1 MALFSHALIL
11 LSPCELDEDP
21 KVGTFTSEGDQAV
34 KVWFVTDASH
44 TGGLFPGWAR
54 LEARPYLQAEFPSLT
69 RRLECR
75 MHAATIAEVACLP
88 RDAVPRGAASGPDSD
103 FAAGGP
109 EWDGRHHAQTSSGGS
124 DTHLID
130 PASNKVI
137 GIIEGLGL
145 PHGITVNPEG
155 TKYYVTNEHDISVDV
170 VDARTLQVIKRIPL
184 AARPNNIASSSR
196 ARKVYAAI
204 AGAPMVQVIDM
215 DTDEIVKSIPTVGGV
230 HNTFATPDGRY
241 IAAGMVGART
251 LTLIDTSTDEIA
263 WSLGPEAMIE
273 GVRPMGFETN
283 SDGSTRRIFV
293 NLSSL
298 EGFVVVDFET
308 REVVDRIVAPR
319 APLSKYNL
327 IGVRNSLAH
336 GIEVL
341 ADQSAVWVVSRV
353 SGRVVGWT
361 LPDLEWIGD
370 VDVGVSS
377 WITSTPDSR
386 YLYVA
391 STGRDETTVV
401 DLETLTVVDRIKVG
415 DSPKRMRTFY
425 VPADVIRMTEQA
437 GGGG

>member
-1 MALFSHALIL
+1 MSNAPRNYRRSWL
-11 LSPCELDEDP
+11 L
-21 KVGTFTSEGDQAV
+21 
-34 KVWFVTDASH
+34 
-44 TGGLFPGWAR
+44 
-54 LEARPYLQAEFPSLT
+54 
-69 RRLECR
+69 
-75 MHAATIAEVACLP
+75 
-88 RDAVPRGAASGPDSD
+88 
-103 FAAGGP
+103 AAGMLFLAGP
-109 EWDGRHHAQTSSGGS
+109 LAAQIQTSPLAGQHGTAVIIAQTSSGGS
-124 DTHLID
+124 NTHLID
-130 PASNKVI
+130 PLTNKVI

-170 VDARTLQVIKRIPL
+170 VDTRTLQVIKRIPL

-215 DTDEIVKSIPTVGGV
+215 DTDEVVKSIPTVGGV

-241 IAAGMVGART
+241 IAVGMVGART
-251 LTLIDTSTDEIA
+251 LSLIDTSTDEIA
-263 WSLGPEAMIE
+263 WSLGPEVMLQ

-308 REVVDRIVAPR
+308 REVVDRIVAPP
-319 APLSKYNL
+319 APLSKYSL

-377 WITSTPDSR
+377 WLTSTPDSR

-415 DSPKRMRTFY
+415 DSPKRMRTFF
-425 VPADVIRMTEQA
+425 VPADVIPMTQRAA
-437 GGGG
+437 GGR

>member
-1 MALFSHALIL
+1 MSKAYCNH
-11 LSPCELDEDP
+11 
-21 KVGTFTSEGDQAV
+21 VG
-34 KVWFVTDASH
+34 
-44 TGGLFPGWAR
+44 
-54 LEARPYLQAEFPSLT
+54 
-69 RRLECR
+69 
-75 MHAATIAEVACLP
+75 ACLTTAGIMFLAGP
-88 RDAVPRGAASGPDSD
+88 LSAQIQTSPLAGQNGTAVVI
-103 FAAGGP
+103 
-109 EWDGRHHAQTSSGGS
+109 AQTSSGGS

-130 PASNKVI
+130 PVSNKVI

-170 VDARTLQVIKRIPL
+170 VDAHTLQVIKRIPL
-184 AARPNNIASSSR
+184 AARPNNIASSSS

-204 AGAPMVQVIDM
+204 TAAPMVQVIDM
-215 DTDEIVKSIPTVGGV
+215 DTDEVVKDITTAGGV

-241 IAAGMVGART
+241 ITAGMIGART
-251 LTLIDTSTDEIA
+251 LSVIDTSTDEIA
-263 WSLGPEAMIE
+263 WSLGPDVMTE

-283 SDGSTRRIFV
+283 PDGSTRRIFV
-293 NLSSL
+293 NISSL
-298 EGFVVVDFET
+298 EGFLVVDFEK
-308 REVVDRIVAPR
+308 REVVDRIEAPR
-319 APLSKYNL
+319 APLSKYSL

-336 GIEVL
+336 GVEVL

-353 SGRVVGWT
+353 SGRVAGWT

-377 WITSTPDSR
+377 WLTSTPDSR

-391 STGRDETTVV
+391 STGRDETAVV

-425 VPADVIRMTEQA
+425 VPADVIRMTERA
-437 GGGG
+437 GGR

>member
-1 MALFSHALIL
+1 MRNARSNCLRSCL
-11 LSPCELDEDP
+11 L
-21 KVGTFTSEGDQAV
+21 
-34 KVWFVTDASH
+34 
-44 TGGLFPGWAR
+44 
-54 LEARPYLQAEFPSLT
+54 
-69 RRLECR
+69 
-75 MHAATIAEVACLP
+75 
-88 RDAVPRGAASGPDSD
+88 
-103 FAAGGP
+103 AAGMLFLAGP
-109 EWDGRHHAQTSSGGS
+109 LAAQIQPSELAGQNGTAIIIAQTSSGGS

-130 PASNKVI
+130 PVSNRVI
-137 GIIEGLGL
+137 GIIRGLGL

-170 VDARTLQVIKRIPL
+170 VDSATLRVIKRIPL
-184 AARPNNIASSSR
+184 AARPNNIASSSP
-196 ARKVYAAI
+196 ARKVYVAI
-204 AGAPMVQVIDM
+204 SGAPMVQVIDM
-215 DTDEIVKSIPTVGGV
+215 DTDEVVKSIPTPGGV

-241 IAAGMVGART
+241 VAAGMIGART
-251 LTLIDTSTDEIA
+251 LSVIDTSTDEIA
-263 WSLGPEAMIE
+263 WSLGPEAMTE

-283 SDGSTRRIFV
+283 PDGSTKRIFV
-293 NLSSL
+293 NISSL
-298 EGFVVVDFET
+298 EGFVVVDFEK

-319 APLSKYNL
+319 APLSRYNL

-336 GIEVL
+336 GVEVL

-361 LPDLEWIGD
+361 LPELEWIGD

-377 WITSTPDSR
+377 WLTSTPNSR

-425 VPADVIRMTEQA
+425 VPADVVRMTEQTGS
-437 GGGG
+437 GG

>member
-1 MALFSHALIL
+1 MSIARRNYRRSCLAAAVMPFLAGPLAAQIQT
-11 LSPCELDEDP
+11 SPLAGQN
-21 KVGTFTSEGDQAV
+21 GTAIV
-34 KVWFVTDASH
+34 
-44 TGGLFPGWAR
+44 
-54 LEARPYLQAEFPSLT
+54 
-69 RRLECR
+69 
-75 MHAATIAEVACLP
+75 I
-88 RDAVPRGAASGPDSD
+88 
-103 FAAGGP
+103 
-109 EWDGRHHAQTSSGGS
+109 AQTSSGGS

-130 PASNKVI
+130 PASNRVI

-170 VDARTLQVIKRIPL
+170 VDARTLRVIKRIPL

-204 AGAPMVQVIDM
+204 SAAPLVQVIDM
-215 DTDEIVKSIPTVGGV
+215 DTDEVVKDIPTAGGV

-241 IAAGMVGART
+241 ITAGMIPAQT
-251 LTLIDTSTDEIA
+251 LSVIDTSTDEIA
-263 WSLGPEAMIE
+263 WSLGPEEMTQ

-283 SDGSTRRIFV
+283 PDGSTKRIFV
-293 NLSSL
+293 NISSL
-298 EGFVVVDFET
+298 EGFVVVDFEK
-308 REVVDRIVAPR
+308 REVVDRIEAPR

-336 GIEVL
+336 GVEVL
-341 ADQSAVWVVSRV
+341 ADQSAVWMVPRV
-353 SGRVVGWT
+353 SGRVAGWT

-377 WITSTPDSR
+377 WLTSTPDSR

-415 DSPKRMRTFY
+415 DSPKRMRTFF
-425 VPADVIRMTEQA
+425 VPEEMVRTTES
-437 GGGG
+437 GG

>member
-1 MALFSHALIL
+1 MSSARRNYRRSCL
-11 LSPCELDEDP
+11 L
-21 KVGTFTSEGDQAV
+21 
-34 KVWFVTDASH
+34 
-44 TGGLFPGWAR
+44 
-54 LEARPYLQAEFPSLT
+54 
-69 RRLECR
+69 
-75 MHAATIAEVACLP
+75 
-88 RDAVPRGAASGPDSD
+88 
-103 FAAGGP
+103 AAGTLFLAGP
-109 EWDGRHHAQTSSGGS
+109 LAAQIQTSPLAGRNGTAVIIAQTSSGGS

-130 PASNKVI
+130 PVSNKVI

-170 VDARTLQVIKRIPL
+170 IDARTLQVIKRIPL

-204 AGAPMVQVIDM
+204 SRAPMVQVIDM
-215 DTDEIVKSIPTVGGV
+215 DTDEIVKTIPMAGGV

-241 IAAGMVGART
+241 ITAGMIGART
-251 LTLIDTSTDEIA
+251 LSVIDTSKDEIA
-263 WSLGPEAMIE
+263 WSLGPEAMTE

-283 SDGSTRRIFV
+283 PDGSTKRIFV
-293 NLSSL
+293 NISSL
-298 EGFVVVDFET
+298 EGFVVVDFEK
-308 REVVDRIVAPR
+308 RAVVDKIVAPR

-336 GIEVL
+336 GVDVL

-361 LPDLEWIGD
+361 LPDLEWIGG

-377 WITSTPDSR
+377 WLTSTPDSR

-391 STGRDETTVV
+391 TTGRDETTVV

-425 VPADVIRMTEQA
+425 VPADVIRMTEHA

>member
-1 MALFSHALIL
+1 MSNSRRNYRRSCLLAVGMLFFAGPLAAQIQT
-11 LSPCELDEDP
+11 SPLAGRS
-21 KVGTFTSEGDQAV
+21 GTAV
-34 KVWFVTDASH
+34 
-44 TGGLFPGWAR
+44 
-54 LEARPYLQAEFPSLT
+54 
-69 RRLECR
+69 
-75 MHAATIAEVACLP
+75 II
-88 RDAVPRGAASGPDSD
+88 
-103 FAAGGP
+103 
-109 EWDGRHHAQTSSGGS
+109 AQTSSGGS

-130 PASNKVI
+130 PVSNKVI

-170 VDARTLQVIKRIPL
+170 VDTRTLQVIKRIPL

-204 AGAPMVQVIDM
+204 SGAPMVQVIDM

-251 LTLIDTSTDEIA
+251 LSLIDTSTDEIA
-263 WSLGPEAMIE
+263 WSLGPEAMMQ

-298 EGFVVVDFET
+298 EGFVVVDFES

-425 VPADVIRMTEQA
+425 VPADVIRMTENA

>member
-1 MALFSHALIL
+1 M
-11 LSPCELDEDP
+11 
-21 KVGTFTSEGDQAV
+21 
-34 KVWFVTDASH
+34 
-44 TGGLFPGWAR
+44 
-54 LEARPYLQAEFPSLT
+54 
-69 RRLECR
+69 
-75 MHAATIAEVACLP
+75 
-88 RDAVPRGAASGPDSD
+88 
-103 FAAGGP
+103 
-109 EWDGRHHAQTSSGGS
+109 
-124 DTHLID
+124 
-130 PASNKVI
+130 
-137 GIIEGLGL
+137 GL
-145 PHGITVNPEG
+145 PHGITINPEG

-170 VDARTLQVIKRIPL
+170 VDTRTLQVIKRIPL

-215 DTDEIVKSIPTVGGV
+215 DTDEVIKSIRTVGGV

-251 LTLIDTSTDEIA
+251 LSLIDTSTGEIA
-263 WSLGPEAMIE
+263 WSLGPEVMGQ

-308 REVVDRIVAPR
+308 RQVVDRIVAPR
-319 APLSKYNL
+319 APLSKYSL

-341 ADQSAVWVVSRV
+341 ADQSADWVVSRV

-377 WITSTPDSR
+377 WLTSTPDSR

-391 STGRDETTVV
+391 STGRDEMAVV

-425 VPADVIRMTEQA
+425 VPEDVVRMTARAQS
-437 GGGG
+437 GR

>member
-1 MALFSHALIL
+1 MSNAPRNTLRNFLLAIAMLFLAGPLMAQIQT
-11 LSPCELDEDP
+11 SPLAGQHE
-21 KVGTFTSEGDQAV
+21 TAV
-34 KVWFVTDASH
+34 
-44 TGGLFPGWAR
+44 
-54 LEARPYLQAEFPSLT
+54 
-69 RRLECR
+69 
-75 MHAATIAEVACLP
+75 II
-88 RDAVPRGAASGPDSD
+88 
-103 FAAGGP
+103 
-109 EWDGRHHAQTSSGGS
+109 AQTSSGGS
-124 DTHLID
+124 NTYLID
-130 PASNKVI
+130 PLSKKVI

-155 TKYYVTNEHDISVDV
+155 SKYYVTNEHDISVDV
-170 VDARTLQVIKRIPL
+170 VDARSLEVIKRIPL
-184 AARPNNIASSSR
+184 AARPNNIASSSS

-215 DTDEIVKSIPTVGGV
+215 DTDEVIKSIATVGGV

-251 LTLIDTSTDEIA
+251 LSIIDTSTDEIA
-263 WSLGPEAMIE
+263 WSLGPEVMKE

-283 SDGSTRRIFV
+283 ADGSTKRIFV

-298 EGFVVVDFET
+298 EGFVVVDFEK
-308 REVVDRIVAPR
+308 REVVEKIVAPR
-319 APLSKYNL
+319 APLVKYNL

-353 SGRVVGWT
+353 SGRVIGWT

-377 WITSTPDSR
+377 WLTSTPDSR

-391 STGRDETTVV
+391 TTGRDETAVI
-401 DLETLTVVDRIKVG
+401 DLETLTVIDRIKVG
-415 DSPKRMRTFY
+415 DSPKRMRTFH
-425 VPADVIRMTEQA
+425 VPADVIQMTKRV
-437 GGGG
+437 GGGSP

>member
-1 MALFSHALIL
+1 MSNAPRNYGRSCL
-11 LSPCELDEDP
+11 LAVGMLVLAGPLAAQIQTSPLAGQS
-21 KVGTFTSEGDQAV
+21 GTAIV
-34 KVWFVTDASH
+34 
-44 TGGLFPGWAR
+44 
-54 LEARPYLQAEFPSLT
+54 
-69 RRLECR
+69 
-75 MHAATIAEVACLP
+75 I
-88 RDAVPRGAASGPDSD
+88 
-103 FAAGGP
+103 
-109 EWDGRHHAQTSSGGS
+109 AQTSSGGS
-124 DTHLID
+124 NTHLID
-130 PASNKVI
+130 PLSNEVI

-170 VDARTLQVIKRIPL
+170 VDSRTLRVIKRIPL

-215 DTDEIVKSIPTVGGV
+215 DTDEIVKSIRTVGGV

-241 IAAGMVGART
+241 ITAGMVGART
-251 LTLIDTSTDEIA
+251 LSVIDTSTDEIV
-263 WSLGPEAMIE
+263 WSLGPEDMTQ

-308 REVVDRIVAPR
+308 RQVVDRILAPR

-425 VPADVIRMTEQA
+425 VPADVITSTARAQR
-437 GGGG
+437 GR

>member
-1 MALFSHALIL
+1 MSNAPRNYRRSWL
-11 LSPCELDEDP
+11 L
-21 KVGTFTSEGDQAV
+21 
-34 KVWFVTDASH
+34 
-44 TGGLFPGWAR
+44 
-54 LEARPYLQAEFPSLT
+54 
-69 RRLECR
+69 
-75 MHAATIAEVACLP
+75 
-88 RDAVPRGAASGPDSD
+88 
-103 FAAGGP
+103 AAGMLFLAGP
-109 EWDGRHHAQTSSGGS
+109 LTAQIQTSPLAGQHGTAVIIAQTSSGGS
-124 DTHLID
+124 NTHLID
-130 PASNKVI
+130 PLTNKVI

-170 VDARTLQVIKRIPL
+170 VDTRTLQVIKRIPL

-215 DTDEIVKSIPTVGGV
+215 DTDEVVKSIPTVGGV

-241 IAAGMVGART
+241 IAVGMVGART
-251 LTLIDTSTDEIA
+251 LSLIDTSTDEIA
-263 WSLGPEAMIE
+263 WSLGPEVMLQ

-308 REVVDRIVAPR
+308 REVVDRIVAPP

-377 WITSTPDSR
+377 WLTSTPDSR

-425 VPADVIRMTEQA
+425 VPADVIPMTQRA
-437 GGGG
+437 ASGR

>member
-1 MALFSHALIL
+1 MSNARRIYRRSCL
-11 LSPCELDEDP
+11 L
-21 KVGTFTSEGDQAV
+21 
-34 KVWFVTDASH
+34 
-44 TGGLFPGWAR
+44 
-54 LEARPYLQAEFPSLT
+54 
-69 RRLECR
+69 
-75 MHAATIAEVACLP
+75 
-88 RDAVPRGAASGPDSD
+88 
-103 FAAGGP
+103 AAGMLFLAGP
-109 EWDGRHHAQTSSGGS
+109 LAAQIQTSPLAGRSGTAVIIAQTSSGGS

-130 PASNKVI
+130 PVSNKVI

-204 AGAPMVQVIDM
+204 SGAPMVQVIDM

-251 LTLIDTSTDEIA
+251 LSLIDTSTDEIA
-263 WSLGPEAMIE
+263 WSLGP
-273 GVRPMGFETN
+273 
-283 SDGSTRRIFV
+283 GSHDRGSAPHGLRDEFGRLDQADLCEPIQSRGLRGLWTLRRERLWTGSWHRV
-293 NLSSL
+293 PRCRSTTSSASGTLSL
-298 EGFVVVDFET
+298 T
-308 REVVDRIVAPR
+308 
-319 APLSKYNL
+319 
-327 IGVRNSLAH
+327 
-336 GIEVL
+336 
-341 ADQSAVWVVSRV
+341 VSRYSLTSQPCGSFPV
-353 SGRVVGWT
+353 WRVG
-361 LPDLEWIGD
+361 LLGGLFPDLEWIGG

-425 VPADVIRMTEQA
+425 VPADVIRMTENA